1 MANGSRWRVS
11 AVALPAST
19 RMTNGDSRRQRS
31 GLLWAY
37 GGAVSPDEPETC
49 RLPENAVLAET
60 AEALNRAGL
69 WAYVL
74 DREYRVVY
82 MTDEL
87 RRSNGGL
94 IEMVRVPLGAHLFG
108 TDFLDAALGWPTWT
122 LDTARRMFAAMGPW
136 VLADAPGGSEQ
147 LRESVDPRLLD
158 MIDRLAP
165 TDRAAALAYKTD
177 GSAMRGKV
185 LYDLNV
191 LVERIRDAS
200 GRTVGTNV
208 LFTTA
213 VGMSTIGVAAA
224 IGDLGHFG
232 RMQLVARAERRPA
245 AVLFADL
252 EGSSALARRLST
264 ANYFTL
270 IRRLARAADKCV
282 IDAGGLVGRHA
293 GDGAVA
299 FFLVET
305 AGSESAAAR
314 ACIEAS
320 RALGASLP
328 GVAARSGLQVED
340 VVLRFGLHWGSNL
353 HVGNIST
360 LGRSEVTALGDEVN
374 QAARIEA
381 CARGGRTL
389 ASKDLVERLAT
400 TDAAA
405 LGLDPHQITYT
416 SLGELATTTEKARRD
431 APTIPVCELPPLTG
445 Y

>member
-1 MANGSRWRVS
+1 MSLGN
-11 AVALPAST
+11 
-19 RMTNGDSRRQRS
+19 
-31 GLLWAY
+31 
-37 GGAVSPDEPETC
+37 PETC
-49 RLPENAVLAET
+49 PLPENPVLAEM
-60 AEALNRAGL
+60 AEALNQAGL

-74 DREYRVVY
+74 DRDYRVVY

-87 RRSNGGL
+87 RRSNGSL

-108 TDFLDAALGWPTWT
+108 ADFLDAALDWPTWT

-158 MIDRLAP
+158 MLDRLAP
-165 TDRAAALAYKTD
+165 ADGAAALAYETD
-177 GSAMRGKV
+177 GSAMGGKV
-185 LYDLNV
+185 LYDLKV

-200 GRTVGTNV
+200 GRTVGTNL

-224 IGDLGHFG
+224 IGDLGHFE

-252 EGSSALARRLST
+252 EGSSALARRLPT
-264 ANYFTL
+264 ASYFTL
-270 IRRLARAADKCV
+270 IRRLARAADQCV

-314 ACIEAS
+314 ACIEAT
-320 RALGASLP
+320 RALRGALP
-328 GVAARSGLQVED
+328 GIAARSGLQVED

-360 LGRSEVTALGDEVN
+360 PGRSEVTALGDEVN

-381 CARGGRTL
+381 CASGGRTL
-389 ASKDLVERLAT
+389 ASKDLVERLSTA
-400 TDAAA
+400 DAAA
-405 LGLDPHQITYT
+405 LGLDARQITYT
-416 SLGELATTTEKARRD
+416 SLGDLKTTTEKARRD
-431 APTIPVCELPPLTG
+431 APTIPVCELPTLTG
-445 Y
+445 

>member
-1 MANGSRWRVS
+1 VS
-11 AVALPAST
+11 LG
-19 RMTNGDSRRQRS
+19 N
-31 GLLWAY
+31 
-37 GGAVSPDEPETC
+37 PETC
-49 RLPENAVLAET
+49 PLPENPVLAEM

-74 DREYRVVY
+74 DPEYRVVY

-94 IEMVRVPLGAHLFG
+94 VEMVRVPLGAHLFG
-108 TDFLDAALGWPTWT
+108 ADFLDVALDWPTWT
-122 LDTARRMFAAMGPW
+122 LDTARRMFTAMGSW

-158 MIDRLAP
+158 ILDRLVPA
-165 TDRAAALAYKTD
+165 DDAAALAYETD

-185 LYDLNV
+185 LYDLKA

-200 GRTVGTNV
+200 GRSVGTKV

-224 IGDLGHFG
+224 IGDLGHFE
-232 RMQLVARAERRPA
+232 RMQLVAGAERRPA

-264 ANYFTL
+264 ASYFTL
-270 IRRLARAADKCV
+270 IRRLARAADQSV

-299 FFLVET
+299 FFLLET
-305 AGSESAAAR
+305 VGSESAAAR

-320 RALGASLP
+320 RALAGALP
-328 GVAARSGLQVED
+328 DIAARSGLQVDD

-360 LGRSEVTALGDEVN
+360 PGRSEVTALGDEVN
-374 QAARIEA
+374 EAARIEA
-381 CARGGRTL
+381 CASGGRTL
-389 ASKDLVERLAT
+389 ASKDLVERLGAS
-400 TDAAA
+400 DAAA
-405 LGLDPHQITYT
+405 LGLDPRHITYT
-416 SLGELATTTEKARRD
+416 LLGELTTTTEKARRD
-431 APTIPVCELPPLTG
+431 APTIPVCELPALSAQDKGGALPTL
-445 Y
+445 

>member
-1 MANGSRWRVS
+1 VS
-11 AVALPAST
+11 LGNA
-19 RMTNGDSRRQRS
+19 
-31 GLLWAY
+31 
-37 GGAVSPDEPETC
+37 ETC
-49 RLPENAVLAET
+49 PLPEDPVLAET
-60 AEALNRAGL
+60 AEALNQAGL

-94 IEMVRVPLGAHLFG
+94 AEMVRVPLGAHLFG
-108 TDFLDAALGWPTWT
+108 ADFLDAALTWPTWT
-122 LDTARRMFAAMGPW
+122 LETARRMFSAMGPW
-136 VLADAPGGSEQ
+136 VLADAPGGREQ

-158 MIDRLAP
+158 MLDRLAP
-165 TDRAAALAYKTD
+165 ADGATALAYETD
-177 GSAMRGKV
+177 GAAMSGKV
-185 LYDLNV
+185 LYDLKV

-200 GRTVGTNV
+200 GRTVGTS
-208 LFTTA
+208 LMFTTA
-213 VGMSTIGVAAA
+213 VGMATIGVAAA
-224 IGDLGHFG
+224 IGDLGHFE
-232 RMQLVARAERRPA
+232 RMQSVSRAGRRPA

-264 ANYFTL
+264 ASYFTL
-270 IRRLARAADKCV
+270 IRRLARAADQCV

-299 FFLVET
+299 FFLLET

-320 RALGASLP
+320 RALAGELP
-328 GVAARSGLQVED
+328 GVAARSGLQPED

-360 LGRSEVTALGDEVN
+360 PGRSEVTALGDEVN
-374 QAARIEA
+374 EAARIEA
-381 CARGGRTL
+381 CASGGRTL
-389 ASKDLVERLAT
+389 ASKDLVERLGA

-405 LGLDPHQITYT
+405 LGLDPHRITYT
-416 SLGELATTTEKARRD
+416 SLGELTTATDKARRD
-431 APTIPVCELPPLTG
+431 APTIPVCELPALAT
-445 Y
+445 

>member
-1 MANGSRWRVS
+1 VS
-11 AVALPAST
+11 LGNA
-19 RMTNGDSRRQRS
+19 
-31 GLLWAY
+31 
-37 GGAVSPDEPETC
+37 ETC
-49 RLPENAVLAET
+49 PLPEDPVLAET
-60 AEALNRAGL
+60 AGALNQAGL

-94 IEMVRVPLGAHLFG
+94 AQMVRVPLGAHLFG
-108 TDFLDAALGWPTWT
+108 ADFLDAALTWPTWT
-122 LDTARRMFAAMGPW
+122 LETARRMFSAMGPW
-136 VLADAPGGSEQ
+136 VLADAPGGREQ

-158 MIDRLAP
+158 MLDRLAP
-165 TDRAAALAYKTD
+165 ADGAAALAYETD
-177 GSAMRGKV
+177 GAAMSGKV
-185 LYDLNV
+185 LYDLKV

-200 GRTVGTNV
+200 GRTVGTS
-208 LFTTA
+208 LMFTTA
-213 VGMSTIGVAAA
+213 VGMATIGVAAA
-224 IGDLGHFG
+224 IGDLGHFE
-232 RMQLVARAERRPA
+232 RMQSVARAGRRPA

-264 ANYFTL
+264 ASYFTL
-270 IRRLARAADKCV
+270 IRRLARAADQCV

-299 FFLVET
+299 FFLLET

-320 RALGASLP
+320 RALAGELP
-328 GVAARSGLQVED
+328 GVAARSGLQPED

-360 LGRSEVTALGDEVN
+360 PGRSEVTALGYEVN
-374 QAARIEA
+374 EAARIEA
-381 CARGGRTL
+381 CASGGRTL
-389 ASKDLVERLAT
+389 ASKDLVERLGA

-405 LGLDPHQITYT
+405 LGLDPHHITYT
-416 SLGELATTTEKARRD
+416 SLGELTTATEKARRD
-431 APTIPVCELPPLTG
+431 APTIPVCELQLG
-445 Y
+445 

>member
-1 MANGSRWRVS
+1 MSLGNA
-11 AVALPAST
+11 
-19 RMTNGDSRRQRS
+19 
-31 GLLWAY
+31 
-37 GGAVSPDEPETC
+37 ETC
-49 RLPENAVLAET
+49 PLPEDPVLAET
-60 AEALNRAGL
+60 AGALNQAGL

-94 IEMVRVPLGAHLFG
+94 AEMVRVPLGAHLFG
-108 TDFLDAALGWPTWT
+108 TDFLDAALTWPTWT
-122 LDTARRMFAAMGPW
+122 LETARRMFSAMGPW
-136 VLADAPGGSEQ
+136 VLADAPGGREQ

-158 MIDRLAP
+158 MLDRLAP
-165 TDRAAALAYKTD
+165 ADGATALAYETD
-177 GSAMRGKV
+177 GAAMSGKV
-185 LYDLNV
+185 LYDLKV

-200 GRTVGTNV
+200 GRTVGTS
-208 LFTTA
+208 LMFTTA
-213 VGMSTIGVAAA
+213 VGMATIGVAAA
-224 IGDLGHFG
+224 IGDLGHFE
-232 RMQLVARAERRPA
+232 RMQSVARAGRRPA

-264 ANYFTL
+264 ASYFTL
-270 IRRLARAADKCV
+270 IRRLARAADQCV

-299 FFLVET
+299 FFLLET

-320 RALGASLP
+320 RALAGELP
-328 GVAARSGLQVED
+328 GVAARSGLQPED

-360 LGRSEVTALGDEVN
+360 PGRSEVTALGDEVN
-374 QAARIEA
+374 EAARIEA
-381 CARGGRTL
+381 CASGGRTL
-389 ASKDLVERLAT
+389 ASKNLVERLGA

-405 LGLDPHQITYT
+405 LGLDPHHITYT
-416 SLGELATTTEKARRD
+416 SLGELTTATEKARRD
-431 APTIPVCELPPLTG
+431 APTIPVCELQLG
-445 Y
+445 

>member
-1 MANGSRWRVS
+1 VS
-11 AVALPAST
+11 LGNS
-19 RMTNGDSRRQRS
+19 
-31 GLLWAY
+31 
-37 GGAVSPDEPETC
+37 ETC
-49 RLPENAVLAET
+49 PLPENPVLAET
-60 AEALNRAGL
+60 AKALNQAGL

-94 IEMVRVPLGAHLFG
+94 AEMVRVPLGAHLFSA
-108 TDFLDAALGWPTWT
+108 DFLDAALTWPTWT
-122 LDTARRMFAAMGPW
+122 IDTARRMFSAMGPW

-158 MIDRLAP
+158 MVDRLVPA
-165 TDRAAALAYKTD
+165 DGAAALAYETD
-177 GSAMRGKV
+177 GAAMSGKV
-185 LYDLNV
+185 LYDLKV

-200 GRTVGTNV
+200 GATVGTN
-208 LFTTA
+208 LMFTTA

-224 IGDLGHFG
+224 IRDLGHFE
-232 RMQLVARAERRPA
+232 RMQSVARAGRRPA

-264 ANYFTL
+264 ASYFTL
-270 IRRLARAADKCV
+270 IRRLARAADQCV

-299 FFLVET
+299 FFLLET

-320 RALGASLP
+320 RALAGELP
-328 GVAARSGLQVED
+328 EVAARSGLQAED

-360 LGRSEVTALGDEVN
+360 PGRSEVTALGDEVN
-374 QAARIEA
+374 EAARIEA
-381 CARGGRTL
+381 CASGGRTL
-389 ASKDLVERLAT
+389 ASKDLVERLGP

-405 LGLDPHQITYT
+405 LGLDPHRITYT
-416 SLGELATTTEKARRD
+416 SLGELTTATEKARRD
-431 APTIPVCELPPLTG
+431 APTIPVCELPALAA
-445 Y
+445 

>member
-1 MANGSRWRVS
+1 VPLGN
-11 AVALPAST
+11 
-19 RMTNGDSRRQRS
+19 
-31 GLLWAY
+31 
-37 GGAVSPDEPETC
+37 PETC
-49 RLPENAVLAET
+49 PLPENPVLAET
-60 AEALNRAGL
+60 AKALNQAGL

-94 IEMVRVPLGAHLFG
+94 AEMVRVPLGAHLFG
-108 TDFLDAALGWPTWT
+108 AEFLDAALTWPTWT
-122 LDTARRMFAAMGPW
+122 IDTARRMFSAMGPW
-136 VLADAPGGSEQ
+136 VLADAPGGHEQ

-158 MIDRLAP
+158 MLDRLAP
-165 TDRAAALAYKTD
+165 ADGAAALAYETD
-177 GSAMRGKV
+177 GAAMSGKV
-185 LYDLNV
+185 LYDLKV

-200 GRTVGTNV
+200 GATVGTS
-208 LFTTA
+208 LMFTTA
-213 VGMSTIGVAAA
+213 VGMATIGVAAA
-224 IGDLGHFG
+224 IGDLGHFE
-232 RMQLVARAERRPA
+232 RMQLVAKAGRRPA

-264 ANYFTL
+264 ASYFTL
-270 IRRLARAADKCV
+270 IRRLARAADQCV

-299 FFLVET
+299 FFLLET

-320 RALGASLP
+320 RALAAELP

-360 LGRSEVTALGDEVN
+360 PGRSEVTALGDEVN
-374 QAARIEA
+374 EAARIEA
-381 CARGGRTL
+381 CASGGRTL
-389 ASKDLVERLAT
+389 ASKDLVERLGA

-405 LGLDPHQITYT
+405 LNLDPHRITYT
-416 SLGELATTTEKARRD
+416 SLGELTTATEKARRD
-431 APTIPVCELPPLTG
+431 APTIPVCELPALAA
-445 Y
+445 